1 MLYMG
6 FIFIRVGFSVDINQ
20 CKFRNAPIYGKGI
33 LANIGFR
40 IKDGTEKTDIL
51 IRLCFSPPT

>member
-1 MLYMG
+1 MG

-33 LANIGFR
+33 LANRGFR